1 MKYSRKGAKVL
12 AFFQPEVRPFS
23 LLISLDAAKFDLLSF
38 LTLMETI
45 CPKMWSKSRRK
56 NAKKKPLPVNVR
68 LQKTSLVMLPLCF
81 PVTS

>member
-56 NAKKKPLPVNVR
+56 NAKKKTTSSQRASSKNVIGYAP
-68 LQKTSLVMLPLCF
+68 SVF
-81 PVTS
+81 SSY